1 MKKITWLLIMMGIS
15 TYGQQLYLGLGKT
28 MSRFDYKNS
37 AGQSLENLLPKGG
50 LFLEMGY
57 RDVINNNETLYV
69 SIGGIYD
76 EFGAIG
82 SDRTLDNY
90 FEWDVT
96 YVGVEGGLD
105 YKLFSLRDFSF
116 FLEANVSVEFLV
128 QGTQTINNQV
138 YNLVGEDEFN
148 TSIFFLNGGLNM
160 TYPIS
165 RNTLIKASYSY
176 GRTMLIGKGNA
187 SDQEELRLLAHKIGF
202 GIIINLPG
210 CNCPF

>member
-1 MKKITWLLIMMGIS
+1 MKKLTLLLFMVSIS
-15 TYGQQLYLGLGKT
+15 TFGQQLYMGLGKT
-28 MSRFDYKNS
+28 ISRFDYRNS
-37 AGQSLENLLPKGG
+37 SGQPLDNLLSKSD
-50 LFLEMGY
+50 FYIEMGY
-57 RDVINNNETLYV
+57 RDVLNNAETLYV

-76 EFGAIG
+76 GFGAIG

-90 FEWDVT
+90 FEWDVS
-96 YVGVEGGLD
+96 YAGVQGGLE

-116 FLEANVSVEFLV
+116 YLGGNVSLEFLIR
-128 QGTQTINNQV
+128 GTQTINNQV

-148 TSIFFLNGGLNM
+148 GSIFFFSGGLNM

-165 RNTLIKASYSY
+165 RNTLITATYSY
-176 GRTMLIGKGNA
+176 GKTALIGKGNTT
-187 SDQEELRLLAHKIGF
+187 DQEQLNLLVHKIGF